1 MKSRIYILFVGIL
14 GLWSFLVLRAAYLQI
29 LPNERLE
36 KLQNRQFQTVINLQS
51 RRGAITDRNGRDLA
65 ISMTSYSVY
74 ADPKIID
81 DKKTCARKLAKIF
94 GAKVSSFYAKI
105 KDDKKRFIWIE
116 RQIEK
121 PKADLISDLKIRGLS
136 IVEEYKRV
144 YPNDQLLSNA
154 LGFIGREGQ
163 GLEGLELFYD
173 QQLQGNKKKVVMRRD
188 ARGRP
193 LIADGMMFAENPE
206 GTEIKLTIDSEL
218 QHKLDTELE
227 EAINK
232 FDADQA
238 VGVVLDA
245 KTSEILALSSSPQFD
260 SNLAMSIKSQV
271 RRNRVITD
279 MFEPG
284 STMKTFIIAKAFNEN
299 QLAPNTKIDT
309 ENGILKIGKRTIR
322 EAETSHK
329 WSQLTASEI
338 LAYSSNVGASK
349 IAFKLGSQSV
359 RQALVDFGFGQ
370 KTNVDLPGESRG
382 NLQSLPWGEHLL
394 ANVSFGHGVAVNALQ
409 MANAYAAI
417 ANGGQLMQPY
427 IVKSLRDSDSGET
440 VEVKSKMI
448 RQVVRPEVANQM
460 KMMLTSVTAPGGSGV
475 NAKVDGFIV
484 AGKTGTAQ
492 KVNPNG
498 LGYLPNGYISSFA
511 GFIPANDPKYVIYVV
526 VDHPKKNA
534 YYGSQ
539 VAAPIFSRV
548 ASYAVRKAG
557 LAPVLLTEK
566 NLVDKD
572 LAEKNVAIKK
582 QAFKKLNEKIQ
593 EDERLSHVDEDLT
606 TISSPSAVARVTVPN
621 FTGLSMREVIQK
633 VSGQN
638 MEIKF
643 KGQGLV
649 KSSYP
654 EPGQTLPD
662 SGVVTVILE

>member
-29 LPNERLE
+29 LPNDRLE

-74 ADPKIID
+74 ADPQIIE

-94 GAKVSSFYAKI
+94 GAKVSSYYAKI

-121 PKADLISDLKIRGLS
+121 PKADLVSELKIRGLS
-136 IVEEYKRV
+136 IVEEFKRV

-227 EAINK
+227 EAITN

-238 VGVVLDA
+238 VGIVLDA

-260 SNLAMSIKSQV
+260 SNLAISTKSDI

-284 STMKTFIIAKAFNEN
+284 STMKTFVIAKAFNEN

-322 EAETSHK
+322 EAEASHK

-349 IAFKLGSQSV
+349 IAFKLGAESV

-394 ANVSFGHGVAVNALQ
+394 ANISFGHGVAVNALQ

-427 IVKSLRDSDSGET
+427 IVKSLRDADSGESI
-440 VEVKSKMI
+440 EVKSKFI

-566 NLVDKD
+566 NLVDKN

-593 EDERLSHVDEDLT
+593 EDERLAHAEEDLAAGSNLAAPNR
-606 TISSPSAVARVTVPN
+606 ITVPN

-638 MEIKF
+638 LEIKF

-649 KSSYP
+649 KTSYP
-654 EPGQTLPD
+654 EPGQTLPE